1 MTTTPDPGG
10 FSGAKAAFF
19 CETRILCYLRDEKP
33 GLRWPGHWDLPGGGR
48 EGGETPEACLL
59 RELHEEFGLILP
71 PERLE
76 LRLDVSA
83 MDDPGQRA
91 VFFAGRLS
99 VAELADIRF
108 GDEGQR
114 WEAMEVAAFLSHPQ
128 GIPPLQDRVRR
139 VMGQF
144 LPV

>member
-1 MTTTPDPGG
+1 MTITPEPLR

-19 CETRILCYLRDEKP
+19 CGSRLLCYLRDDKP

-48 EGGETPEACLL
+48 EGDETAEACLL

-71 PERLE
+71 PARLE
-76 LRLDVSA
+76 IRLDVPA
-83 MDDPGQRA
+83 MDDPGMAA
-91 VFFAGRLS
+91 VFFAGRLTPDD
-99 VAELADIRF
+99 LAAIRF

-139 VMGQF
+139 VMAQF
-144 LPV
+144 LPG